1 MTRALAALSVTL
13 VTLKDEVTCRVL
25 VAAVVG
31 DVAVERSQGQQ
42 RLGDVVPL
50 GKTLPQCSVQRSD
63 RRVRAC
69 AQPTSGVNASSRLW
83 GDEPCEPTVRLPD

>member
-1 MTRALAALSVTL
+1 MTRAVAALSVTL

-50 GKTLPQCSVQRSD
+50 GKTLLQCRVQRSD

-69 AQPTSGVNASSRLW
+69 AQPRTDTFSQPVSSHS
-83 GDEPCEPTVRLPD
+83 TPDMELGHVL